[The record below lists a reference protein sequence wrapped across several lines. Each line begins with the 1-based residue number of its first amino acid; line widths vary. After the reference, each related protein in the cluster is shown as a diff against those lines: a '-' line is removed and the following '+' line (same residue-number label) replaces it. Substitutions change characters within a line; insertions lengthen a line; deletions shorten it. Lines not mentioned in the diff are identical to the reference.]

1 MIDALL
7 APKFINRLKDVPW
20 EVVPYTLL
28 GLAAVFLF
36 FWALNKLLTPFFG
49 EEIEDYAE
57 EERDNE

>member
-7 APKFINRLKDVPW
+7 ANKLINRLKDVPW

-28 GLAAVFLF
+28 GLAAVLLL
-36 FWALNKLLTPFFG
+36 FWALNKLLTPFFR

-57 EERDNE
+57 EERDYE

>member
-7 APKFINRLKDVPW
+7 APKLINRLKDVPW

-28 GLAAVFLF
+28 GLAVVFLF

-49 EEIEDYAE
+49 EEIVEDYVE
-57 EERDNE
+57 